1 MENQNLESVGDR
13 KSTKLESIINSI
25 KYDLKVRKN
34 LQNELEEILLKIG
47 YLPES
52 IPSDSNDTTTS
63 ESTINL
69 IDELE
74 QIKDEQQILN
84 ESLFDLKIY
93 LYKII

>member
-1 MENQNLESVGDR
+1 MQNQNLESVGDR
-13 KSTKLESIINSI
+13 QSTKLESIINSI

-74 QIKDEQQILN
+74 QIKNEQQMLN
-84 ESLFDLKIY
+84 EELYNLKYFLCNTI
-93 LYKII
+93 